1 MSKKVQTNSHHS
13 TTRERVMAPSSG
25 QWVNPNSR
33 KGRRANARKA
43 ATAERKQRI
52 RERIAAN
59 HRLVRA

>member
-33 KGRRANARKA
+33 KARRAERRDAEKAARKA
-43 ATAERKQRI
+43 AREERMK
-52 RERIAAN
+52 AN
-59 HRLVRA
+59 PRLVRA

>member
-33 KGRRANARKA
+33 KARRAKRRDDEKAARKA
-43 ATAERKQRI
+43 RV
-52 RERIAAN
+52 AAKLKAN
-59 HRLVRA
+59 PRLVRA

>member
-33 KGRRANARKA
+33 KARRAEHRRAEKAARKA
-43 ATAERKQRI
+43 RVAAKLK
-52 RERIAAN
+52 AN
-59 HRLVRA
+59 HSLVRA